1 MKSKITYLALLLTLY
16 LFYQSGCTRKIDPDT
31 ADAEVRK
38 LLEDVPGY
46 DWFPGPNSRLAF
58 SRENR
63 LPEAPRDDS
72 ASRQITL
79 RIQKKDAYADGN
91 ESSILSNDR
100 WGKQLSL
107 DANISLP
114 LDLATSVKLALL
126 HSRDFQ
132 LQKESLYLSA
142 LDVTYERFKLG
153 PVPFA
158 GVSGDVTQLVD
169 DDASDFSSRAKAGF
183 RGVTGKGTSWITS
196 LANRLSIELSGGD
209 VNVGGSLANL
219 TLTQPLLRGASRR
232 IYLERL
238 TQSERNLL
246 ADARSLEQFRKG
258 FFLEIVAG
266 VNPASGPSRK
276 MGISPVS
283 PPSSNVSG
291 FLGLVQDLQRIRNQE
306 ANVAKLNDSLAQL
319 KAAFEAGRI
328 GNRLQVDQ
336 ARQALFNGQSR
347 LLAAKSAYENRLDG
361 YKLFLGLPPNVA
373 LNLVDDYIEDFKLS
387 DPGLVKLQDKV
398 SQILASIRDPQ
409 KSDSL
414 ESLLVSAKEIQ
425 DSKSEIDKSLKDL
438 EVNLN
443 KFQNAI
449 PQRKATFEKLRKRK
463 DLRQLGMSLDTF
475 KDSQVEELHKDLD
488 STYKE
493 LVKSMLAIQD
503 EINAWIENSNSSP
516 LDIARG
522 RISVIVNR
530 LSGSLLELSLTM
542 ASARLESIVMKEIT
556 IVPKKAFTVAAQNR
570 LDWKNNRAKL
580 VDIWRQADL
589 AKDDLQTDLDLILSG
604 TLGSDSMGA
613 GQFKADESSLRVG
626 LELDTPLSKVAERN
640 RYKASLIHYQQA
652 RRSLLAY
659 EDSIFRLFRE
669 HQRLSQLFQLNFE
682 LSRAAVG
689 GAIAQVDLA
698 RMRLD
703 EPPQPGRNFQ
713 FGATTARDLVNALN
727 DLLDAS
733 NKFIEVWIGYEAL
746 RMRYEYDLG
755 TMELSDQGIWEDKS
769 NF

>member
-1 MKSKITYLALLLTLY
+1 
-16 LFYQSGCTRKIDPDT
+16 
-31 ADAEVRK
+31 
-38 LLEDVPGY
+38 
-46 DWFPGPNSRLAF
+46 
-58 SRENR
+58 
-63 LPEAPRDDS
+63 
-72 ASRQITL
+72 
-79 RIQKKDAYADGN
+79 
-91 ESSILSNDR
+91 
-100 WGKQLSL
+100 
-107 DANISLP
+107 
-114 LDLATSVKLALL
+114 
-126 HSRDFQ
+126 
-132 LQKESLYLSA
+132 
-142 LDVTYERFKLG
+142 
-153 PVPFA
+153 
-158 GVSGDVTQLVD
+158 
-169 DDASDFSSRAKAGF
+169 
-183 RGVTGKGTSWITS
+183 
-196 LANRLSIELSGGD
+196 
-209 VNVGGSLANL
+209 
-219 TLTQPLLRGASRR
+219 
-232 IYLERL
+232 
-238 TQSERNLL
+238 
-246 ADARSLEQFRKG
+246 
-258 FFLEIVAG
+258 
-266 VNPASGPSRK
+266 
-276 MGISPVS
+276 MGISPVA

-556 IVPKKAFTVAAQNR
+556 IVPQKAFTVAAENR